1 MVVIYEASN
10 DDIQRHFVY
19 FIVAICSN
27 TLKVLYVSFYT
38 EKQSEIV
45 HSYFF
50 KRHPLNTKKKKNQI
64 SLLESLSFSQVQ
76 LFHTCVNNVAIL
88 K

>member
-50 KRHPLNTKKKKNQI
+50 QRHPLNTKKKNQI
-64 SLLESLSFSQVQ
+64 SLLETLSFSQVQ
-76 LFHTCVNNVAIL
+76 LFHTCGNNVAIL

>member
-50 KRHPLNTKKKKNQI
+50 QRHPLNTKKKKKKKSDI
-64 SLLESLSFSQVQ
+64 SP
-76 LFHTCVNNVAIL
+76 
-88 K
+88 